1 MDPPPT
7 RRTIHQSP
15 PSMLVDGTLPAAAAM
30 EARAS
35 TGPREQGDADAA
47 GARVHPLRLPRRP
60 RKLEL
65 RRPSPHKLMT
75 LLASRTA
82 NASSF
87 SKTSVSLLGTSEG
100 PAVPLILTPFKQ
112 PCNGFVH
119 VTTWNHLIS
128 ILLVCILLVEDGWWP
143 METPLSPRK
152 STMCVQ
158 QLKQTC
164 LLLLLLPSPD
174 KGIQVS
180 VKSSA
185 NSLSTSPSS
194 CLDSGYTA
202 PQRCLQIPS
211 GELQSTTH
219 SARLLVVGKSYLRS
233 PCQPV
238 VVFILSCSDAICSFL
253 LLLITIFECCFP
265 SGMQLVVICSYCLLF
280 VL

>member
-65 RRPSPHKLMT
+65 RRPSPHKLMPDDHDSFCTTSTFFCSDKAVLIKT

-100 PAVPLILTPFKQ
+100 PAVPLILKQTPFKQ

-219 SARLLVVGKSYLRS
+219 SARLLVVG
-233 PCQPV
+233 P
-238 VVFILSCSDAICSFL
+238 
-253 LLLITIFECCFP
+253 
-265 SGMQLVVICSYCLLF
+265 
-280 VL
+280 